1 MVQLVTRVEE
11 STAAALDLLITEG
24 VVESRS
30 DAVRQGLELLIDRH
44 VRARVAAAIVGGYTL
59 VPPTDAE
66 AAWAD
71 ESTVRMISEEP
82 W

>member
-1 MVQLVTRVEE
+1 MVQLVTRVDE
-11 STAAALDLLITEG
+11 STAAALDLLIKEG

-30 DAVRQGLELLIDRH
+30 DAVRKGLELLVDRH
-44 VRARVAAAIVGGYTL
+44 LRARVAAAIVRGYTL
-59 VPPTDAE
+59 VPPTDEE

-71 ESTVRMISEEP
+71 ESTIRMISEEP